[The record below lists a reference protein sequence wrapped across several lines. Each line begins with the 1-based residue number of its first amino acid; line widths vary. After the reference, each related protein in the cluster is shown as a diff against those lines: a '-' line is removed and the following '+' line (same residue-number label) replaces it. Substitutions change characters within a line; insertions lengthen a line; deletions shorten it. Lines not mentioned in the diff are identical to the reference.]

1 MTLAPVPDRGPDLLT
16 RADLEEAFTL
26 LTRLPMP
33 SLRQTRG
40 AYASWAYP
48 VVGLAVGLAAAVT
61 ALLTSG
67 LPAELTAGIALATMI
82 VITGAM
88 HEDGLSDSAD
98 GLWSGRTPERRL
110 AIMADSRV
118 GAYGVIALVFSIG
131 LRWSALAA
139 IAADGTLWASLVAAA
154 VLSRASMVTLMHM
167 VPNARETGLSSTIGQ
182 PTRDTTLVAVAIAA
196 AIGFA
201 TLGLTLIPVAIVLG
215 ATTLAVAAISRARIG
230 GQSGDIL
237 GATQQIG
244 EVTILIV
251 LAY

>member
-1 MTLAPVPDRGPDLLT
+1 VPDRDADLLR

-26 LTRLPMP
+26 LTRVPMP
-33 SLRQTRG
+33 PLGQTRG
-40 AYASWAYP
+40 ANASWAYP
-48 VVGLAVGLAAAVT
+48 LVGLAVGLAAAVT
-61 ALLTSG
+61 TLLTGG

-88 HEDGLSDSAD
+88 HEDGLADSAD
-98 GLWSGRTPERRL
+98 GLWGGRTPEQRL

-139 IAADGTLWASLVAAA
+139 IATDGTLWASLIAAA
-154 VLSRASMVTLMHM
+154 VLSRTSMVALMHM
-167 VPNARETGLSSTIGQ
+167 VPNARETGLSSTVGR
-182 PTRDTTLVAVAIAA
+182 PGRDTTLVAIAIAA

-201 TLGLTLIPVAIVLG
+201 ALGFALIPVAIALG

-230 GQSGDIL
+230 GQSGDII

-244 EVTILIV
+244 EVAILVI

>member
-1 MTLAPVPDRGPDLLT
+1 MPDRDADLLR

-26 LTRLPMP
+26 LTRVPMP
-33 SLRQTRG
+33 PLGQTRG
-40 AYASWAYP
+40 ANASWAYP
-48 VVGLAVGLAAAVT
+48 LVGLAVGLAAAVT
-61 ALLTSG
+61 TLLTGG

-88 HEDGLSDSAD
+88 HEDGLADSAD
-98 GLWSGRTPERRL
+98 GLWGGRTPEQRL

-139 IAADGTLWASLVAAA
+139 IATDGTLWASLIAAA
-154 VLSRASMVTLMHM
+154 VLSRTSMVALMHM
-167 VPNARETGLSSTIGQ
+167 VPNARETGLSSTIGR
-182 PTRDTTLVAVAIAA
+182 PGRDTTLVAIAIAA

-201 TLGLTLIPVAIVLG
+201 ALGFALIPVAIALG

-230 GQSGDIL
+230 GQSGDII
-237 GATQQIG
+237 GATQQIS
-244 EVTILIV
+244 EVAILV
-251 LAY
+251 TLAY

>member
-1 MTLAPVPDRGPDLLT
+1 MPDRDADLLR

-26 LTRLPMP
+26 LTRVPMP
-33 SLRQTRG
+33 PLGQTRG
-40 AYASWAYP
+40 ANASWAYP
-48 VVGLAVGLAAAVT
+48 LVGLAVGLAAAVT
-61 ALLTSG
+61 TLLTGG

-88 HEDGLSDSAD
+88 HEDGLADSAD
-98 GLWSGRTPERRL
+98 GLWGGRTPEQRL

-139 IAADGTLWASLVAAA
+139 IATDGTLWASLIAAA
-154 VLSRASMVTLMHM
+154 VLSRTSMVALMHM
-167 VPNARETGLSSTIGQ
+167 VPNARETGLSSTVGR
-182 PTRDTTLVAVAIAA
+182 PGRDTTLVAIAIAA

-201 TLGLTLIPVAIVLG
+201 ALGFALIPVAIALG

-230 GQSGDIL
+230 GQSGDII
-237 GATQQIG
+237 GATQQIS
-244 EVTILIV
+244 EVAILV
-251 LAY
+251 TLAY